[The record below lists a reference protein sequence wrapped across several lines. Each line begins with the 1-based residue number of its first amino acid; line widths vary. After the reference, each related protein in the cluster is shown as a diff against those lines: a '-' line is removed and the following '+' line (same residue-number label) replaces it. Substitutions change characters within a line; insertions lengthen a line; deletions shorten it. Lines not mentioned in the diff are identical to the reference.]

1 MSKRLT
7 EEAERIIED
16 FISSV
21 EDTDISSFD
30 GERSDASSSV
40 GGFLKPVPYK
50 SPSMRSP
57 VAMDGVSLPWLQW
70 ETNNDASAIC
80 LNKTQMPVTPM
91 STNSIQVII
100 DQSISLS
107 QEMSFEIKLFS
118 IHIGLA

>member
-1 MSKRLT
+1 MT
-7 EEAERIIED
+7 EEAERIIDD

-30 GERSDASSSV
+30 GERSDASSSI
-40 GGFLKPVPYK
+40 GGFLKPEPYK
-50 SPSMRSP
+50 SPPMRSLP

-70 ETNNDASAIC
+70 ESNNDASAIC
-80 LNKTQMPVTPM
+80 LNETQIPVTPI

-118 IHIGLA
+118 IHMGLA